1 MLRKKQ
7 RTEVWNIELISKQ
20 PCQLL
25 VFPFLSLQ
33 FKFSAHPCILI
44 NLCCLIP
51 FSKYQSNLLLLID
64 WSVQDT
70 CIPSPSIW
78 VFLYNSSYLLQTPD
92 NSNSFWFPRRF
103 QLSGVDCIWT
113 NPALSPQTY
122 HALPTKTNLLPQ
134 QWCFWF
140 TCCFRWE
147 TRKNHQRKMSQSK
160 LKTTRT
166 KGALNNWLILLV
178 RKINEKYW
186 LLTRWGALK
195 YLLLAHIRKMTANM
209 SFKWLFH
216 SPGKCSDFIIDNLK
230 KLKNTCKSLC
240 TYPITFRS
248 YTFWNTRL
256 ATLTLFRREGKK
268 CGYSGTSI

>member
-1 MLRKKQ
+1 MCKILA
-7 RTEVWNIELISKQ
+7 
-20 PCQLL
+20 
-25 VFPFLSLQ
+25 FPPHPFGYFCIIPVIC
-33 FKFSAHPCILI
+33 FKLPI
-44 NLCCLIP
+44 
-51 FSKYQSNLLLLID
+51 
-64 WSVQDT
+64 T
-70 CIPSPSIW
+70 
-78 VFLYNSSYLLQTPD
+78 QTLFD
-92 NSNSFWFPRRF
+92 FPRRF

-166 KGALNNWLILLV
+166 KGALNNWLILLD

-256 ATLTLFRREGKK
+256 ATLTLFRREEKK